1 MEKYI
6 NSTGNGFLGKHYY
19 GTNYECRRRKIE
31 LSNKELD
38 EVLSRI
44 DEGYTVRFD
53 NQLSLQQLHKH
64 YQLVLHNIL
73 TSALN
78 IRICPYIHYQY
89 NFCDPDIYLFQ

>member
-53 NQLSLQQLHKH
+53 NQLTLQQYQSIIKQLKERKKTFNIIDASVINEKVKEQYIQHKEK
-64 YQLVLHNIL
+64 
-73 TSALN
+73 TK
-78 IRICPYIHYQY
+78 
-89 NFCDPDIYLFQ
+89 

>member
-1 MEKYI
+1 MKKYI

-19 GTNYECRRRKIE
+19 GSSVTNYGRRKIK

-53 NQLSLQQLHKH
+53 NQLTLQQ
-64 YQLVLHNIL
+64 YQSIIKQLKERGQNKSVFNREKIK
-73 TSALN
+73 
-78 IRICPYIHYQY
+78 
-89 NFCDPDIYLFQ
+89 

>member
-1 MEKYI
+1 MKKYI

-53 NQLSLQQLHKH
+53 NQLSLQQ
-64 YQLVLHNIL
+64 YQSIIKQLKERRKQND
-73 TSALN
+73 
-78 IRICPYIHYQY
+78 Y
-89 NFCDPDIYLFQ
+89 